1 MKIKLTDIQ
10 IKQLVTEAALA
21 DPMNTEKISSPFGP
35 RWGRNHN
42 GVDIIAKSGTPIK
55 SPAAGVVDEACC
67 QSERT
72 CGGRIRIKHDNGLT
86 TRYCHV
92 KSFNVSKGQ
101 RVNQGQV
108 IGTSGG
114 GKRDIGRGNSMGA
127 HLHYEVYKDGKP
139 VDPIANGYITGKYS
153 QNADAP
159 VKPEG
164 VIAMKGDGMYGV
176 TSDIVRD
183 IQSMLVSRNYIL
195 PRFGVDGKFG
205 PETQQ
210 AVEAFQTDYMGKVT
224 GMVDKPMKEKLGNEV
239 NVNLKPERN
248 DLLQVQKL
256 SKEGE
261 FDNFSPVVKGAI
273 LDASI
278 KHGVDV
284 DVLATIAN
292 IESGGNP
299 GAVNKRS
306 QASGLYQ
313 VLPRYFKTYGLDAT
327 TVFNPTD
334 NADKAAAKLKDKI
347 ISLNTFLGRPP
358 TPSELYVA
366 HNQGT
371 TGFKVIKL
379 ACDSYGSLGGILS
392 LRKASVELGKSE
404 SFGDHVYNNM
414 VGNKG
419 GTPCAFLN
427 TWTKLYSNKQIKLE
441 NLA

>member
-10 IKQLVTEAALA
+10 IKQLLSEAALA
-21 DPMNTEKISSPFGP
+21 DPMNTENISSPFGP

-55 SPAAGVVDEACC
+55 SPASGVVDEACC

-92 KSFNVSKGQ
+92 KSFNVSEGD
-101 RVNQGQV
+101 RVTQGQV
-108 IGTSGG
+108 IGLSGG
-114 GKRDIGRGNSMGA
+114 GKRDIGKGNSMGA
-127 HLHYEVYKDGKP
+127 HLHYEVYRDGKP

-153 QNADAP
+153 ENAP
-159 VKPEG
+159 VEEKPEG
-164 VIAMKGDGMYGV
+164 VIAMRGDGMYGT

-183 IQSMLVSRNYIL
+183 IQTLLVDRNYIL
-195 PRFGVDGKFG
+195 PRFGIDGKFG
-205 PETQQ
+205 PETQA
-210 AVEAFQTDYMGKVT
+210 AVEAFQTDYMSKVT
-224 GMVDKPMKEKLGNEV
+224 GMVDDAMNVKLGDETNI
-239 NVNLKPERN
+239 NLKPERN
-248 DLLQVQKL
+248 DILQVQKL
-256 SKEGE
+256 SQEGE
-261 FDNFSPVVKGAI
+261 FDNFSPVVKDAI
-273 LDASI
+273 TNASL

-313 VLPRYFKTYGLDAT
+313 VLPRYFKDYGLSTT
-327 TVFNPTD
+327 TVFDPSA
-334 NADKAAAKLKDKI
+334 NADKSAAKLKEKI
-347 ISLNTFLGRPP
+347 MELNTFLGRPP

-379 ACDSYGSLGGILS
+379 ACDSYGALGGTLS
-392 LRKASVELGKSE
+392 LRKAAVELGKSE
-404 SFGDHVYNNM
+404 SLGDHVYNNM

-419 GTPCAFLN
+419 GTPCRFLD
-427 TWTKLYSNKQIKLE
+427 TWNRIYANKQIKLE